1 MKLHFTAD
9 WLRSH
14 IENDPDVDCDA
25 GLPLRDAAPLERL
38 VQAKSRHQSIPG
50 QPSGAAPEQKS
61 VVLFKL
67 VHQLRRKGGLS
78 IAQLA
83 AKIRVDAAELEKVE
97 KEPCYVPNPRT
108 VHQLA
113 EFIGVSAR
121 VLERLTAAS
130 AAQNDNLTEAAHRF
144 AASSDDLS
152 KLSQAERREF
162 NDFVKVLVSIDKKK
176 G

>member
-14 IENDPDVDCDA
+14 IEHDPDVDCDA
-25 GLPLRDAAPLERL
+25 GLPLRDATPLGRL
-38 VQAKSRHQSIPG
+38 VQAKSGHRPTAG
-50 QPSGAAPEQKS
+50 QPSAAAPEQKS

-67 VHQLRRKGGLS
+67 VHQLRRKDGLS

-97 KEPCYVPNPRT
+97 KDPCYVPNPRT

-121 VLERLTAAS
+121 ALERLTAAA

-152 KLSQAERREF
+152 RLSQAERREF
-162 NDFVKVLVSIDKKK
+162 NDFVKVLASIDKKN

>member
-9 WLRSH
+9 WLRSR

-38 VQAKSRHQSIPG
+38 MQAKSRHQPTGG
-50 QPSGAAPEQKS
+50 QPSAAAPEQKS

-67 VHQLRRKGGLS
+67 VHQLRRKDGLS
-78 IAQLA
+78 VAQLA

-97 KEPCYVPNPRT
+97 KDPSYIPSPRT

-121 VLERLTAAS
+121 AVERLTAAS

-152 KLSQAERREF
+152 KLSQAERRDL
-162 NDFVKVLVSIDKKK
+162 NDFVKVLASIDKKN

>member
-14 IENDPDVDCDA
+14 IEHDPDVDCDA
-25 GLPLRDAAPLERL
+25 GIPLRDAAPLERL
-38 VQAKSRHQSIPG
+38 VQVKSHRQPAQEQQSSP
-50 QPSGAAPEQKS
+50 APEQKS

-67 VHQLRRKGGLS
+67 VHQLRRKDGLS

-83 AKIRVDAAELEKVE
+83 AKIRVDASELEKVE
-97 KEPCYVPNPRT
+97 KDPCYVPGPRT

-121 VLERLTAAS
+121 AIERLTAAS

-162 NDFVKVLVSIDKKK
+162 NDFVKVLASIDKKN

>member
-25 GLPLRDAAPLERL
+25 GLPLRDATPLERL
-38 VQAKSRHQSIPG
+38 MQAKSHQKSTVG
-50 QPSGAAPEQKS
+50 QPSVAVPDQKV

-67 VHQLRRKGGLS
+67 VHQLRRKDGLS

-83 AKIRVDAAELEKVE
+83 GKIRVDVAELERVE
-97 KEPCYVPNPRT
+97 KDPSYVPSPRT

-121 VLERLTAAS
+121 AVEQLTAAS

-152 KLSQAERREF
+152 KLSPSERRDL
-162 NDFVKVLVSIDKKK
+162 NDFVKVLASIDKKN

>member
-14 IENDPDVDCDA
+14 IEHDPDVDCDA

-38 VQAKSRHQSIPG
+38 MQEKSRHQATAG
-50 QPSGAAPEQKS
+50 QPSAAPEQKS

-67 VHQLRRKGGLS
+67 VHQLRRKDGLS

-97 KEPCYVPNPRT
+97 KDPCYVPGPRT

-121 VLERLTAAS
+121 AVEQLTAAS
-130 AAQNDNLTEAAHRF
+130 SAQNDNLTEAAHRF

-152 KLSQAERREF
+152 KLSQAERRDL
-162 NDFVKVLVSIDKKK
+162 NDFVKVLASIDKKN

>member
-1 MKLHFTAD
+1 M
-9 WLRSH
+9 
-14 IENDPDVDCDA
+14 
-25 GLPLRDAAPLERL
+25 
-38 VQAKSRHQSIPG
+38 
-50 QPSGAAPEQKS
+50 
-61 VVLFKL
+61 LFKL
-67 VHQLRRKGGLS
+67 VHQLRRKDGLS

-97 KEPCYVPNPRT
+97 KDPSYIPGPRT

-121 VLERLTAAS
+121 AVEQLTAAS
-130 AAQNDNLTEAAHRF
+130 SAQNDNLTEAAHRF

-152 KLSQAERREF
+152 KLSQAERRDL
-162 NDFVKVLVSIDKKK
+162 NDFVKVLASIDKKN

>member
-14 IENDPDVDCDA
+14 IEHDPDVDCDA

-38 VQAKSRHQSIPG
+38 MQERSRHQATAG
-50 QPSGAAPEQKS
+50 QPSAASEHKT

-67 VHQLRRKGGLS
+67 VHQLRRKDGLS

-97 KEPCYVPNPRT
+97 KDPCYVPGPRT

-121 VLERLTAAS
+121 AVEQLTAAS
-130 AAQNDNLTEAAHRF
+130 SAQNDNLTEAAHRF

-152 KLSQAERREF
+152 KLSQAERRDL
-162 NDFVKVLVSIDKKK
+162 NDFVKVLASIDKKN

>member
-14 IENDPDVDCDA
+14 IEHDPDVDCDV

-38 VQAKSRHQSIPG
+38 MQEKSRHQATAG
-50 QPSGAAPEQKS
+50 QPNSAAPEQKS
-61 VVLFKL
+61 AVLFKL
-67 VHQLRRKGGLS
+67 VHQLRRKDGLS

-83 AKIRVDAAELEKVE
+83 AKIRVDAAELEQVE
-97 KEPCYVPNPRT
+97 KDPNYVPGPRT

-121 VLERLTAAS
+121 AVGLLTAAAS
-130 AAQNDNLTEAAHRF
+130 AQNDNLTEAVHRF

-152 KLSQAERREF
+152 KLSQAERRDL
-162 NDFVKVLVSIDKKK
+162 NDFVKVLASIDKKN